1 MASTRKSKKVYAR
14 MLLQTEQSGTGG
26 VQEQQAVVYVP
37 VLVNSDVYSD
47 ELLKACN
54 LMNWVDVPN
63 KRTILQWDLRKS
75 KLLNKIRV
83 SLQKEGEK
91 KRITLVVNKTSTT
104 LEEIASTVL
113 DLKIISIVGSD
124 WCIESVIIPPE
135 KVIIFQ
141 TDAEPEASPS
151 AT

>member
-1 MASTRKSKKVYAR
+1 
-14 MLLQTEQSGTGG
+14 MLLQTEQSATTEA
-26 VQEQQAVVYVP
+26 QEQQAFVYVP
-37 VLVNSDVYSD
+37 VLVNSDVYSN

-63 KRTILQWDLRKS
+63 KRTIVQWDLRKS

-113 DLKIISIVGSD
+113 DLKTISIVGID
-124 WCIESVIIPPE
+124 WYIESVIIPPV
-135 KVIIFQ
+135 KVVIIQ
-141 TDAEPEASPS
+141 PDAEP
-151 AT
+151 